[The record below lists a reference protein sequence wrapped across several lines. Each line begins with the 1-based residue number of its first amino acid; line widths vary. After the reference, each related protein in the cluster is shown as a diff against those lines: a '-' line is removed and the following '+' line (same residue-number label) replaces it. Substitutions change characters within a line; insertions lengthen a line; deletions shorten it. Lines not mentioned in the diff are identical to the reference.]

1 MINHARSYPFSGQNH
16 NLTRTHQGWGFPD
29 VARMYDMRDMT
40 FVLNEEVVL
49 QNLQTATFE
58 FDVPA
63 QTPEFRATMVYLDLM
78 GNVAA
83 NIDRINDLSLRVV
96 SPTGTEYWGNNGL
109 SSGNFSTPNG
119 VANTVDTVENV
130 FVQNPAAGTWL
141 VQVIASEINEDS
153 HLETPVVDADFA
165 LVVSGVNTTQPPTAP
180 DSFNIVNGSLNAGSL
195 GDLTESDD
203 SYMTFLPEVVDD
215 LNEPAVWVV
224 FNGTLPSDSP
234 SSLSVNIESAV
245 NTVGLTQ
252 TIELFNFNSQQFEQ
266 VDSRDGSFDV
276 DEVVTIDL
284 TGNIANYVQ
293 PGTGNIQTRVGWR
306 ATGPTLFYPWTVRL
320 DQLFWQ

>member
-1 MINHARSYPFSGQNH
+1 
-16 NLTRTHQGWGFPD
+16 
-29 VARMYDMRDMT
+29 
-40 FVLNEEVVL
+40 
-49 QNLQTATFE
+49 
-58 FDVPA
+58 
-63 QTPEFRATMVYLDLM
+63 
-78 GNVAA
+78 
-83 NIDRINDLSLRVV
+83 
-96 SPTGTEYWGNNGL
+96 
-109 SSGNFSTPNG
+109 
-119 VANTVDTVENV
+119 
-130 FVQNPAAGTWL
+130 
-141 VQVIASEINEDS
+141 
-153 HLETPVVDADFA
+153 
-165 LVVSGVNTTQPPTAP
+165 
-180 DSFNIVNGSLNAGSL
+180 
-195 GDLTESDD
+195 
-203 SYMTFLPEVVDD
+203 MTFLPEVVDD